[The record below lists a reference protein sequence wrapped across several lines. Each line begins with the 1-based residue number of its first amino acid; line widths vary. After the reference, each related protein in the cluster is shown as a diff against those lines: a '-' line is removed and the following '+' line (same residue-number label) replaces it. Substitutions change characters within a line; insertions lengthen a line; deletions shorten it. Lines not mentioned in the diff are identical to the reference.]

1 MVSTDTDKIAVLV
14 VCGPTGS
21 GKTSLTL
28 SLADK
33 FPLEIISAD
42 SRQVYRQMDI
52 GTAKAT
58 SHERSLVPHHMI
70 DLIEPEQN
78 FSVSDFVDLARP
90 LIEEIASRGNIPC
103 IAGGTGLYIR
113 ALLGGLAQLPNGN
126 PELRL
131 QLQQRQDDNP
141 GCLYQELQKVDPEAA
156 ATIHPHNLIRIVRA
170 LEVCLLSGK
179 KISTLKQEHQ
189 FSEQPYRVMKM
200 APEYPREQLYERIN
214 KRTEQMIAAGLV
226 AEVEGLVRRYSLDLK
241 ALQTLGYRE
250 VVSFLKGDIDA
261 QQMVADIKKYTR
273 QYAKRQLTWFR
284 KESDVIWVDSN
295 KESGKIIASID
306 DFLLL

>member
-1 MVSTDTDKIAVLV
+1 MDTNSSKIAVLV

-28 SLADK
+28 SLAEK

-58 SHERSLVPHHMI
+58 AQEQSLVTHHMI
-70 DLIEPEQN
+70 DLIEPEQS
-78 FSVSDFVDLARP
+78 FSVSEFVDLARP

-113 ALLGGLAQLPNGN
+113 ALLGGLAELPNGN
-126 PELRL
+126 PELRH
-131 QLQQRQDDNP
+131 QLHHHQDENP
-141 GCLYQELQKVDPEAA
+141 GCLYQQLQELDPEAA
-156 ATIHPHNLIRIVRA
+156 IAIHPHNIVRIVRA
-170 LEVCLLSGK
+170 LEVCLLSGY
-179 KISTLKQEHQ
+179 KISTLKHEHQ
-189 FSEQPYRVMKM
+189 FSEQSYRVLKI
-200 APEYPREQLYERIN
+200 APDYPREQLYERIN
-214 KRTEQMIAAGLV
+214 MRTEQMIATGLV
-226 AEVEGLVRRYSLDLK
+226 EEVEGLVRRYSLDLK

-261 QQMVADIKKYTR
+261 KQMVVDIKKYTR

-295 KESGKIIASID
+295 KESGKIITSID

>member
-1 MVSTDTDKIAVLV
+1 MDTNSDKIAILV

-28 SLADK
+28 SLAEK

-58 SHERSLVPHHMI
+58 TQEQSMVPHHMI
-70 DLIEPEQN
+70 DLIEPDQS
-78 FSVSDFVDLARP
+78 FSVSEFVDLARP
-90 LIEEIASRGNIPC
+90 IIEQIASRGNIPC
-103 IAGGTGLYIR
+103 IAGGTGLYMR
-113 ALLGGLAQLPNGN
+113 ALLGGLAELPNGN
-126 PELRL
+126 SELRQ
-131 QLQQRQDDNP
+131 QLHHRQNENS
-141 GCLYQELQKVDPEAA
+141 GCLYQQLQELDPEAA
-156 ATIHPHNLIRIVRA
+156 TTIHPHNIVRIVRA
-170 LEVCLLSGK
+170 LEVCLLSGN
-179 KISTLKQEHQ
+179 KISTLKHEHQ
-189 FSEQPYRVMKM
+189 FSEQPYRVLKI
-200 APEYPREQLYERIN
+200 APNYPREQLYERIN
-214 KRTEQMIAAGLV
+214 MRTEQMIVAGLV

-250 VVSFLKGDIDA
+250 VVSLLKGDIDA
-261 QQMVADIKKYTR
+261 EQMVADIKKYTR

-284 KESDVIWVDSN
+284 RESDIIWVDSN
-295 KESGKIIASID
+295 KESGKIITSID